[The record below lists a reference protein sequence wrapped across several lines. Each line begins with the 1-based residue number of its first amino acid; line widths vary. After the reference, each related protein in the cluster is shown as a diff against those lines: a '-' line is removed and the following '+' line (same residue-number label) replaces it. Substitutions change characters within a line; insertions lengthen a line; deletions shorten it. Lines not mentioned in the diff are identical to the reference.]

1 MILAS
6 LAACKSGDGTATAS
20 PSVREATLFFST
32 EVSGYVEPCGCTSKP
47 LGGIQRLVRVVS
59 EEKTPHAFVDAG
71 NLLFPSEPITEAARD
86 QHVLKA
92 RMLTRV
98 YRQLGVAAMNLGPTD
113 LVGGTDFLRDLQ
125 TEGAVPW
132 VSANVRPVGD
142 RGPSVAQS
150 FQRDLGGIRVGITGV
165 ATPESIGAERSV
177 TALEYAPPLLA
188 EIAGLRKRGAEV
200 VVVLAHVGEREARDL
215 AAAVQGAD
223 VLIRAPG
230 TPIGHPP
237 AAPERVGNVIIVE
250 AGSQGQHVGKLSLR
264 FPVGPIARPI
274 AFDDGGEQQ
283 RQARALS
290 ERKIRALEQEV
301 QNLSADPKN
310 AEAVQAR
317 KAQIAELTARS
328 TARGPGEGAFTAGL
342 KVELIPLTE
351 EVKPDPNATELLTAY
366 YAQLRSMNAK
376 KGDQQL
382 CQLPPGSTEQRYVG
396 SAACRPCHAPA
407 YDFWTKTKHGRAWA
421 TLEDQGKHF
430 DLTCIG
436 CHSVG
441 YQKPGGY
448 CRLDDIGVLKD
459 VGCEMCHGP
468 GSLHAVTGDKKQT
481 QRTVTE
487 ATCAGSC
494 HVPAHSDTFAF
505 KPYLARITGEGHR
518 LGSPP

>member
-1 MILAS
+1 
-6 LAACKSGDGTATAS
+6 
-20 PSVREATLFFST
+20 
-32 EVSGYVEPCGCTSKP
+32 
-47 LGGIQRLVRVVS
+47 
-59 EEKTPHAFVDAG
+59 
-71 NLLFPSEPITEAARD
+71 
-86 QHVLKA
+86 
-92 RMLTRV
+92 
-98 YRQLGVAAMNLGPTD
+98 
-113 LVGGTDFLRDLQ
+113 
-125 TEGAVPW
+125 
-132 VSANVRPVGD
+132 
-142 RGPSVAQS
+142 
-150 FQRDLGGIRVGITGV
+150 
-165 ATPESIGAERSV
+165 
-177 TALEYAPPLLA
+177 
-188 EIAGLRKRGAEV
+188 
-200 VVVLAHVGEREARDL
+200 
-215 AAAVQGAD
+215 
-223 VLIRAPG
+223 
-230 TPIGHPP
+230 
-237 AAPERVGNVIIVE
+237 
-250 AGSQGQHVGKLSLR
+250 
-264 FPVGPIARPI
+264 
-274 AFDDGGEQQ
+274 
-283 RQARALS
+283 
-290 ERKIRALEQEV
+290 V
-301 QNLSADPKN
+301 QNLSVDPKN